1 VQITY
6 TIHSVPEAWQVD
18 IVLDLTTSGKE
29 FTQTVYA
36 KLTDPR

>member
-6 TIHSVPEAWQVD
+6 TIHPVPGAWQVD